1 MDKQTQENIE
11 KLCLA
16 SQELL
21 VRSSPDAG
29 LSFDDMEQLFVAY
42 DQQGRETF
50 EAAHASLRQAAN
62 ADEWA
67 AGYEQVSAD
76 YLATVTSV
84 ADTAFAEMNEAVQPF
99 RPAGVLDRGTEN
111 PFRFRF
117 GFARSVEYIA
127 ECHTQA
133 LSEMIETLK
142 GV

>member
-11 KLCLA
+11 KLRLA

-29 LSFDDMEQLFVAY
+29 LSLDDMSQLFVAY
-42 DQQGRETF
+42 DQQVRETF
-50 EAAHASLRQAAN
+50 DAAHASLRQAAN

-84 ADTAFAEMNEAVQPF
+84 ADTAFAEMDEALQPF
-99 RPAGVLDRGTEN
+99 RPEGVLDRGTEN
-111 PFRFRF
+111 HFRFRY
-117 GFARSVEYIA
+117 GFARSVESIA
-127 ECHTQA
+127 KCQTQE
-133 LSEMIETLK
+133 LSEMIESLK